1 MGHPASTGISIGTLR
16 SLRVYYLGCPWVG
29 CLHHLHMRREVATLC
44 GMAAG
49 IAHRARE
56 VPTRLGE
63 DLAQEAF

>member
-1 MGHPASTGISIGTLR
+1 MGHPASTGMSIGTLFFA
-16 SLRVYYLGCPWVG
+16 LYGFYYLGCPWVG
-29 CLHHLHMRREVATLC
+29 CLHHLHMRREVATLW

-56 VPTRLGE
+56 GLGE